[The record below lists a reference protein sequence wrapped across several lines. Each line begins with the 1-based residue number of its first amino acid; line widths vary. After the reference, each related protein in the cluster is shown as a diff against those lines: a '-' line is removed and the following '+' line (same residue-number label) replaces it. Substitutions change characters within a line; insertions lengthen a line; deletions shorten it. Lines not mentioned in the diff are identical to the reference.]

1 MDDGAE
7 DNGKIHQVAEGPG
20 AGNRVFYDSD
30 ITGFGARITAA
41 GVVSFVLNYYARGR
55 ERRYT
60 IGRYPELNA
69 SCGAREALAL
79 RESSG
84 RAAIPWAQTG
94 GARRAHRR

>member
-1 MDDGAE
+1 MGQRITERFIKSLTAPE
-7 DNGKIHQVAEGPG
+7 

-69 SCGAREALAL
+69 SACF
-79 RESSG
+79 
-84 RAAIPWAQTG
+84 
-94 GARRAHRR
+94 